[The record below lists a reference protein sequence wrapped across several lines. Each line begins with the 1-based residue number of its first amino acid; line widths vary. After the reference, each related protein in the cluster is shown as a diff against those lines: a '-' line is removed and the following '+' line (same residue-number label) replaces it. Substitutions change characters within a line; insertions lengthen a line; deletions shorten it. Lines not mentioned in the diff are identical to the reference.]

1 LGDAIHVIAAGFRV
15 NPARI
20 AEVLSGKRFPEAEE
34 LSLI

>member
-1 LGDAIHVIAAGFRV
+1 LGETIQEIAAGFRV